1 MLKGKTPEQ
10 LFDFVNE
17 GNVAPVSVARDS
29 TSKPDACFVLRDKYR
44 QAKGK
49 KVHLMDI
56 GPTGEYKFDNSEI
69 VIRNVS
75 RPVTPVT
82 RFFCMS

>member
-1 MLKGKTPEQ
+1 MLKGKTPKQ

-17 GNVAPVSVARDS
+17 GNAAPVSVVRDS
-29 TSKPDACFVLRDKYR
+29 TSKPDAYFVLRDR

-75 RPVTPVT
+75 RPVTQVT
-82 RFFCMS
+82 GFCCMG